1 MERFGAGPSM
11 PPPPGDPAARAPAA
25 PGANGAAGYDAGQ
38 IVAVGLKEIGRRA
51 AAAAEAA
58 VLRAVLESVRW
69 HRMDAAK
76 KLGISYKTL
85 LYKLKQYG
93 LAALAL
99 GWLGP

>member
-1 MERFGAGPSM
+1 MERFGAGPGVPAS
-11 PPPPGDPAARAPAA
+11 PAEPAARASV
-25 PGANGAAGYDAGQ
+25 NGGLEYDAEQ
-38 IVAVGLKEIGRRA
+38 VVTIGLKEIARRA

-58 VLRAVLESVRW
+58 ALREVLERMRW

-76 KLGISYKTL
+76 RLGISYKTL

-93 LAALAL
+93 LGVLAL